1 MARVYASPLPVQV
14 LSRAVMT
21 MQTSC
26 QIAIAERLL
35 VLLLSNAV
43 AHVRSASIN
52 PVCETH
58 HPQDWDLKHNL
69 ADMISTMLND
79 MIESTLD
86 EVFRADTSTGCVR
99 AEIFTYIDER
109 IETALPG
116 HSGEDKGSHD
126 VAPND
131 HLVHSE
137 KTGDEV
143 SLASTDIA
151 EGVKSI
157 VGGTSLRVEGAR
169 FQIIRVSLADQFLQ
183 CHEVS
188 HKGISCPSQ
197 NNKHGTRLRDQVC
210 TDVCALIS
218 DLDALLADVSL
229 WLCPLHESH
238 LPWKEPKKLLQLQNS
253 FWATTRSIR
262 DVRDWVS
269 ARQSHWAGAIST
281 LSESC
286 ESRAAG
292 RIELSSDTDGEQSL
306 AAGDAHAG
314 AMVFL
319 ARASYAFVQQGSL
332 VVSTASTTVFGY
344 LRNLIGD
351 AMPDGHIHPNKLG
364 AAFATVFCYLR
375 NLIGDAMPDG
385 HIHPN
390 KLGALSATVF
400 GYLRN
405 FAEAMSNGHNHLHKL
420 GAASATVFDYLC
432 DTIGDALMPDG
443 HNHPI
448 KTQQSTANASDC
460 DGLHSR
466 RHYRHSMVRS
476 EASAVC

>member
-1 MARVYASPLPVQV
+1 
-14 LSRAVMT
+14 MT

-43 AHVRSASIN
+43 AH
-52 PVCETH
+52 
-58 HPQDWDLKHNL
+58 DWDLKHNL

-86 EVFRADTSTGCVR
+86 EVFCADTSTGCVR

-169 FQIIRVSLADQFLQ
+169 FQTIRVSLADQFLQ

-210 TDVCALIS
+210 TDVS
-218 DLDALLADVSL
+218 
-229 WLCPLHESH
+229 
-238 LPWKEPKKLLQLQNS
+238 
-253 FWATTRSIR
+253 
-262 DVRDWVS
+262 
-269 ARQSHWAGAIST
+269 
-281 LSESC
+281 
-286 ESRAAG
+286 G
-292 RIELSSDTDGEQSL
+292 RIELSSDNDCEQSLAVTTGDIELSNDTDVEQSL

-314 AMVFL
+314 AMIFL

-332 VVSTASTTVFGY
+332 VVSTASTTVFGYLRNLIGDAMPDGHIHPNKLGAAFATVFCY

-432 DTIGDALMPDG
+432 DTVGDALMPDG

-448 KTQQSTANASDC
+448 KLDAAF
-460 DGLHSR
+460 HR
-466 RHYRHSMVRS
+466 RHYRHSMPPLWKDSYNTTPYGTLDSARRDELGAQVVIANSTVGELPPRAETMVHRS
-476 EASAVC
+476 EPEGDSRDVCLPEGCPFVAVRNFPYAYGIMTS